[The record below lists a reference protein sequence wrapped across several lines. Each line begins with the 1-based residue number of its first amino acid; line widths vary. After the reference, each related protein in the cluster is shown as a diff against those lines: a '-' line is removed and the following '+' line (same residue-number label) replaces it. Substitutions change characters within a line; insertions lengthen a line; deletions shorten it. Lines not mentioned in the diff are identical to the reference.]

1 MLHVREL
8 SDEEGHALSRLV
20 KRSNDPTVVK
30 RAMIVLHSLQG
41 FSPPKIAGMVL
52 WSEAWV
58 RRVIKDYNRMGRDAL
73 YPKKSPGPEPKF
85 TPEIRRTIVEF
96 ALSRP
101 KDHGWQ
107 GPTSWSLTLLR
118 ETLVYEGVLESISRE
133 RLRQILVEESVT
145 FQSVKTW
152 KSSKDPRFA
161 EKLRR
166 LSELT
171 NRQHNPPIVVSVD
184 EMGPISLQPYGG
196 HTWARSGHPDRVPAT
211 YKRLGGVRYLM
222 GAYDYYH
229 QRLRGYLSARKSG
242 GGWVRFL
249 RWVRRGYPSGGRIY
263 LIQDN
268 LSTHTTP
275 AAVEEA
281 HRLNI
286 TFVPTPTN
294 ASHLN
299 PIETHF
305 RTIRRWAFTR
315 TSYGDWEETGRAVQ
329 AAMRRLNRI
338 HCGEVS
344 RPIHRWWTRH

>member
-1 MLHVREL
+1 MLRVRAI
-8 SDEEGHALSRLV
+8 SDEEGQALSRLV
-20 KRSNDPTVVK
+20 KRSNDATVAK
-30 RAMIVLHSLQG
+30 RAMVVLHSYQG
-41 FSPPKIAGMVL
+41 FSPPKIASMIF

-58 RRVIKDYNRMGRDAL
+58 RQVIKDYNRMGRDAL
-73 YPKKSPGPEPKF
+73 YPKKNPGPEPKF
-85 TPEIRRTIVEF
+85 TPTIRRVIVQF

-107 GPTSWSLTLLR
+107 GPTSWSLDLLR
-118 ETLVYEGVLESISRE
+118 ESLVEEGVLESISRE
-133 RLRQILVEESVT
+133 RLRQILIEESVT

-152 KSSKDPRFA
+152 KSSKDPKFA

-166 LSELT
+166 LEELT

-211 YKRLGGVRYLM
+211 YHRHGGVRYLM

-229 QRLRGYLSARKSG
+229 KRLRGYLSRRKTG
-242 GGWVRFL
+242 ADWVRFL
-249 RWVRRGYPSGGRIY
+249 RWVRSKYPSGNRIY

-275 AAVEEA
+275 AAVAEA
-281 HRLNI
+281 RKLKI

-315 TSYGDWEETGRAVQ
+315 TSYTDWREVDRVVRASI
-329 AAMRRLNRI
+329 RRLNHA
-338 HCGEVS
+338 HCVTNS
-344 RPIHRWWTRH
+344 RPALRWWTRH

>member
-1 MLHVREL
+1 MLRVRPL
-8 SDEEGHALSRLV
+8 SDEEGQALSRLV
-20 KRSNDPTVVK
+20 KRSDDATVAK
-30 RAMIVLHSLQG
+30 RAMVVLHSYQG
-41 FSPPKIAGMVL
+41 FSPPKIASMIF

-58 RRVIKDYNRMGRDAL
+58 RRVIAEYNRIGRDAL

-85 TPEIRRTIVEF
+85 TSALRRMIVQF

-101 KDHGWQ
+101 KDHRWQ
-107 GPTSWSLTLLR
+107 GPTSWSLGLLR
-118 ETLVYEGVLESISRE
+118 ESLVEEGVLESISRE
-133 RLRQILVEESVT
+133 RLRQILIEESVT

-152 KSSKDPRFA
+152 KSSKDPKFA

-166 LSELT
+166 LEELT
-171 NRQHNPPIVVSVD
+171 NRQHNPPIVVEVD

-211 YKRLGGVRYLM
+211 YHRHGGVRYLM

-229 QRLRGYLSARKSG
+229 KRLRGYLSRRKTG
-242 GGWVRFL
+242 ADWVRFL
-249 RWVRRGYPSGGRIY
+249 CWVRSKYASGGRIY

-275 AAVEEA
+275 AAVAEA
-281 HRLNI
+281 RRLRI

-299 PIETHF
+299 PIETNF
-305 RTIRRWAFTR
+305 RTIRRWAFAWTNY
-315 TSYGDWEETGRAVQ
+315 TDWSEVNRIVRASI
-329 AAMRRLNRI
+329 RRLN
-338 HCGEVS
+338 HAHYVTNS
-344 RPIHRWWTRH
+344 RPALRWWMRH

>member
-1 MLHVREL
+1 MLRVRPL
-8 SDEEGHALSRLV
+8 SDEEGPALSRLV
-20 KRSNDPTVVK
+20 KRSHDATVAK
-30 RAMIVLHSLQG
+30 RAMVALHSYQG
-41 FSPPKIAGMVL
+41 FSPPKIASMIF

-58 RRVIKDYNRMGRDAL
+58 RQVIKDYNRMGRDAL
-73 YPKKSPGPEPKF
+73 YPKKNPGPEPKF
-85 TPEIRRTIVEF
+85 TPTVRRVIVQF

-107 GPTSWSLTLLR
+107 GPTSWSLDLLR
-118 ETLVYEGVLESISRE
+118 ESLVEEGVLESTSRE
-133 RLRQILVEESVT
+133 RLRQILIEESVT

-152 KSSKDPRFA
+152 KSSKDPMFA

-166 LSELT
+166 LEELT
-171 NRQHNPPIVVSVD
+171 NRPHNPPIVVSVD
-184 EMGPISLQPYGG
+184 EMGPISLQPHGG

-229 QRLRGYLSARKSG
+229 QRFRGYLSRRKTG
-242 GGWVRFL
+242 ADWVRFL
-249 RWVRRGYPSGGRIY
+249 RWVRSKYPSGGRIY
-263 LIQDN
+263 LIQDD

-275 AAVEEA
+275 AAVAEA
-281 HRLNI
+281 RRLRI

-315 TSYGDWEETGRAVQ
+315 TNYTDWSEVDRIVRASI
-329 AAMRRLNRI
+329 RRLNHA
-338 HCGEVS
+338 HCVTNS
-344 RPIHRWWTRH
+344 RPALRWWTRH

>member
-1 MLHVREL
+1 MLRVREL
-8 SDEEGHALSRLV
+8 SDDEGQALSRLV
-20 KRSNDPTVVK
+20 RRTNEATVAK
-30 RAMIVLHSLQG
+30 RAMVVLHSFQG
-41 FSPPKIAGMVL
+41 FSPPKIASMIF

-58 RRVIKDYNRMGRDAL
+58 RQVIKDYNRMGRDAL
-73 YPKKSPGPEPKF
+73 YPKKNPGPEPKF
-85 TPEIRRTIVEF
+85 TPELRRVIVQF

-107 GPTSWSLTLLR
+107 GPSSWSLDLLR
-118 ETLVYEGVLESISRE
+118 ESLVEEGVLESISRE
-133 RLRQILVEESVT
+133 RLRQILIEESVT

-152 KSSKDPRFA
+152 KSSKDPKFA
-161 EKLRR
+161 EKARR
-166 LSELT
+166 LNELT

-184 EMGPISLQPYGG
+184 EMGPISLQPYAG

-229 QRLRGYLSARKSG
+229 RRFRGYLSRRKTG
-242 GGWVRFL
+242 ADWVRFL
-249 RWVRRGYPSGGRIY
+249 RWVRSKYPFGGRIY

-275 AAVEEA
+275 AAMAEA
-281 HRLNI
+281 RRLRI
-286 TFVPTPTN
+286 TLVPTPTN

-305 RTIRRWAFTR
+305 RALRRWAFTR
-315 TSYGDWEETGRAVQ
+315 TNYQDWGEVERVLRASI
-329 AAMRRLNRI
+329 RRLNQV
-338 HCGEVS
+338 HCVTNS
-344 RPIHRWWTRH
+344 RPALRWWTRH

>member
-1 MLHVREL
+1 MLRVHEL

-30 RAMIVLHSLQG
+30 RAMIVLHSFQG
-41 FSPPKIAGMVL
+41 FSPPKIARLVL
-52 WSEAWV
+52 WSEDWV
-58 RRVIKDYNRMGRDAL
+58 RRVIKDYNRIGRDAL

-85 TPEIRRTIVEF
+85 TLEIRKTIVTF

-107 GPTSWSLTLLR
+107 GPTSWSLDLLQ
-118 ETLVYEGVLESISRE
+118 ETLVYEGVVESISRE
-133 RLRQILVEESVT
+133 RLRQILLEESVT

-152 KSSKDPRFA
+152 KSSKDPKFA
-161 EKLRR
+161 DKLRR
-166 LSELT
+166 LNELT
-171 NRQHNPPIVVSVD
+171 NRPHNPPIVVSVD

-229 QRLRGYLSARKSG
+229 KRFRGYLSSSKNGAG
-242 GGWVRFL
+242 YVRFL
-249 RWVRRGYPSGGRIY
+249 RWVRGNYPSGGRIH

-275 AAVEEA
+275 AAVA
-281 HRLNI
+281 VARKLRI

-305 RTIRRWAFTR
+305 RTIRRWAFTGSNY
-315 TSYGDWEETGRAVQ
+315 TDWGEAKEALRLAI
-329 AAMRRLNRI
+329 RRLNRI
-338 HCGEVS
+338 HCVTNS
-344 RPIHRWWTRH
+344 RPAHRWWTRH